1 MGVASI
7 FAPALCQAQTAA
19 YVITTFA
26 GDNTAGYTADAVAAT
41 TSELDNPL
49 GLALDSAGNLYIADQ
64 VNHRVREVAT
74 SGTIST
80 VAGDGTAGFY
90 GDAAAATSAELNLP
104 SG

>member
-7 FAPALCQAQTAA
+7 FAPALCQAQDGPA

-49 GLALDSAGNLYIADQ
+49 GIALDSSGNLYIADQ
-64 VNHRVREVAT
+64 
-74 SGTIST
+74 ST
-80 VAGDGTAGFY
+80 TG
-90 GDAAAATSAELNLP
+90 SAR
-104 SG
+104 

>member
-26 GDNTAGYTADAVAAT
+26 GDNTAGYTADAVAAN
-41 TSELDNPL
+41 TSELDDPL

-64 VNHRVREVAT
+64 AT
-74 SGTIST
+74 TG
-80 VAGDGTAGFY
+80 
-90 GDAAAATSAELNLP
+90 SAR
-104 SG
+104 